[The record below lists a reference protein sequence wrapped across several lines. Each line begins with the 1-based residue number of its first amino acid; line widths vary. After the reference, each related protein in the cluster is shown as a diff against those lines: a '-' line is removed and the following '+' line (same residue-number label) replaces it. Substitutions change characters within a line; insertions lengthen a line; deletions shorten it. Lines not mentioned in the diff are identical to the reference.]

1 MKKISRRSFRWS
13 TLLIPA
19 VVAAIV
25 ATLVVI
31 LLPDSVKNPNS
42 GALAMKSTLDRVIQN
57 GVIRAGYVSNPP
69 SCIIDPNT
77 SKVSG
82 IVADAFEKLAAKAS
96 LKVEWVEEVGFGS
109 MIEGIDAGRYD
120 AVPCAI
126 WPTAARATKADFT
139 KPLFFSGIGVYV
151 RQDDTRFDQDLSLI
165 NSPDVKI
172 ATIDGEMAQAIANA
186 DFPEAKQVGLP
197 QLSEISIMLLN
208 VKTGKADVAFVES
221 YFAYEFL
228 KNNPGS
234 LKNIA
239 VKKPIRVFPNTILIG
254 KGDVEFRQFLN
265 NSLGEII
272 SLGIVDQ
279 LIKTYE
285 PEQGIFYRNA
295 LPYQPNEP

>member
-1 MKKISRRSFRWS
+1 MAKNSRRSFRWS

-31 LLPDSVKNPNS
+31 LLPDLVKNSKS
-42 GALAMKSTLDRVIQN
+42 GAPLKSSRLDRVIQS

-77 SKVSG
+77 GKVSG

-96 LKVEWVEEVGFGS
+96 LKVEWTEEVGFGS
-109 MIEGIDAGRYD
+109 MIEGINVGRYD

-139 KPLFFSGIGVYV
+139 RSLFFSGVGVYV
-151 RQDDTRFDQDLSLI
+151 RKDDTRFDKDLSLI
-165 NSPDVKI
+165 NSPNVRI
-172 ATIDGEMAQAIANA
+172 ATIDGEMAQSIASA
-186 DFPEAKQVGLP
+186 DFPKAKQVGLP
-197 QLSEISIMLLN
+197 QLSEISTMLLN
-208 VKTGKADVAFVES
+208 VKTGKADVAFVEA
-221 YFAYEFL
+221 YFAYEFMR
-228 KNNPGS
+228 NNPDS

-239 VKKPIRVFPNTILIG
+239 AGKPIRVFPNTILIG
-254 KGDVEFRQFLN
+254 KGDTEFQRFLD

-279 LIKTYE
+279 LLKTYQPE
-285 PEQGIFYRNA
+285 PGIFYRNA
-295 LPYQPNEP
+295 RPYQPN

>member
-1 MKKISRRSFRWS
+1 MNNKSRRSIRWS

-19 VVAAIV
+19 IVAAIV
-25 ATLVVI
+25 APLVVI
-31 LLPDSVKNPNS
+31 LFPDLVKNQKS
-42 GALAMKSTLDRVIQN
+42 GVSPEASTLERVVKS

-82 IVADAFEKLAAKAS
+82 IVADAFEQLAAKAS
-96 LKVEWVEEVGFGS
+96 LEVKWVEEVGFGS

-151 RQDDTRFDQDLSLI
+151 RKDDTRFDKDLSLI
-165 NSPDVKI
+165 NSPDVRI
-172 ATIDGEMAQAIANA
+172 ATIDGEMAQAIASS
-186 DFPEAKQVGLP
+186 DFPEAQEVGLP
-197 QLSEISIMLLN
+197 QLSDISTMLLN
-208 VKTGKADVAFVES
+208 VKSGKADVAFVES

-228 KNNPGS
+228 RNNPGS

-239 VKKPIRVFPNTILIG
+239 VNKPIRVFPNTILVG
-254 KGDVEFRQFLN
+254 KGKTEFHRFLD

-279 LIKTYE
+279 LIRKYE
-285 PEQGIFYRNA
+285 PEPGIFYPSA
-295 LPYQPNEP
+295 PPYQTSTP